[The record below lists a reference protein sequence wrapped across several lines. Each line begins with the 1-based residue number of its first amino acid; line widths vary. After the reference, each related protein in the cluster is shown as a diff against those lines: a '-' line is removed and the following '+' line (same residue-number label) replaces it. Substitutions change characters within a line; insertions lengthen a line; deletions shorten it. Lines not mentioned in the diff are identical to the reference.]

1 MPIDEAR
8 LLNSNSF
15 ARATTSADATIST
28 PTTSECDESV
38 TIRADPAVV
47 AAAGK
52 ENIQQSPSAKKEAPK
67 KEAPK
72 KEVPKKESQ

>member
-1 MPIDEAR
+1 MDIAAAFLPS
-8 LLNSNSF
+8 SNSF
-15 ARATTSADATIST
+15 GRATTSADATIST

-52 ENIQQSPSAKKEAPK
+52 ENIQLSPSVKKEASK
-67 KEAPK
+67 KD
-72 KEVPKKESQ
+72 SQ